1 MTVAPT
7 RNDGIY
13 APLPGFVHRAIA
25 LRRRSFAVLVLAIG
39 CTIPA
44 VSGAQS
50 ETDRIRELERKL
62 EQSLKKI
69 DELATRVKELE
80 GRADAHPDKTTV
92 AAPATAPAA
101 PAQDEHEHERRA
113 PTDLGSAIG
122 LPPTVLKGF
131 ANVGAVYTSGDYS
144 SDGIRQFGVGG
155 NRGFLVGSLDFY
167 LTPRLSENVKSV
179 IELVFEHDIN
189 SGGELSADLERLQVG
204 YTFSDEATVWLGR
217 FHTPVGYWNTAFH
230 HGSELQTSVLRPRF
244 IDFEDQGGVVPA
256 HTVGVWGTG
265 AYRLGADKLT
275 YDLIVGNSPSIKE
288 TVLDPNN
295 LGSSNFKWSAGFNV
309 GYLFGGSA
317 EGLKVGVDG
326 YHAEV
331 IDDAVPAN
339 STRVNILGAY
349 AATEGD
355 LWELYAEYYRFYN
368 QDLGVTT
375 GNYNSWAAFAQLGR
389 HIGRWT
395 PYVRF
400 EQAILNQADNY
411 FAMLAG
417 GRSYSLQALGL
428 RYELTSTTAL
438 KFEAD
443 HVYNRTD
450 PPTSAFNRLIME
462 WAIRF

>member
-1 MTVAPT
+1 
-7 RNDGIY
+7 
-13 APLPGFVHRAIA
+13 
-25 LRRRSFAVLVLAIG
+25 
-39 CTIPA
+39 
-44 VSGAQS
+44 
-50 ETDRIRELERKL
+50 
-62 EQSLKKI
+62 
-69 DELATRVKELE
+69 
-80 GRADAHPDKTTV
+80 
-92 AAPATAPAA
+92 
-101 PAQDEHEHERRA
+101 
-113 PTDLGSAIG
+113 
-122 LPPTVLKGF
+122 
-131 ANVGAVYTSGDYS
+131 
-144 SDGIRQFGVGG
+144 
-155 NRGFLVGSLDFY
+155 
-167 LTPRLSENVKSV
+167 VKSV

-275 YDLIVGNSPSIKE
+275 YDLIAGNSPSIKE
-288 TVLDPNN
+288 AVLDPNN

-331 IDDAVPAN
+331 IDDAVPTN
-339 STRVNILGAY
+339 TTRVNILGAY

-368 QDLGVTT
+368 KDLGVTT
-375 GNYNSWAAFAQLGR
+375 GNYNSWAGFAQLGR

-395 PYVRF
+395 PYIRF

-438 KFEAD
+438 KLEAD
-443 HVYNRTD
+443 HVYNRTT
-450 PPTSAFNRLIME
+450 PPTSAFNRLIMQ